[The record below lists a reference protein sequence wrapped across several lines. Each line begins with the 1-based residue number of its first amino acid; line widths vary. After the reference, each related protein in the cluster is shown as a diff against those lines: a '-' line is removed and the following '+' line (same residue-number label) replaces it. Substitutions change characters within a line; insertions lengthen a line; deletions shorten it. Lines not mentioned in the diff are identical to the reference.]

1 MNAAVIV
8 AAGRGARMGLECN
21 KVLYPLCGEPIIV
34 RTVRAFAQSGLFDGG
49 IVVVTG
55 ACDLDEMKRMLEDAG
70 LPVRALVE
78 GGADRQESVYRGVQA
93 CDPAADIIAIHD
105 GARPLVRREDIEKAF
120 QTAQEKGSAL
130 LGVFTRDTIKV
141 VRDGR
146 VEASPDRSTLFLAQ
160 TPQVFRREDYLAAMA
175 EARARGLDFTDDAQL
190 FEQTGRPVFAVEG
203 HADNLK
209 ITSPEDLPLAEGCL
223 RARRNCDAENRTGI

>member
-1 MNAAVIV
+1 MVSV
-8 AAGRGARMGLECN
+8 LVLAAGSSSRMGGRN
-21 KVLYPLCGEPIIV
+21 KQLL
-34 RTVRAFAQSGLFDGG
+34 
-49 IVVVTG
+49 
-55 ACDLDEMKRMLEDAG
+55 MLEGKTVLRRSVEAFVSLPEVREILVVCRREDLEPYREVLAG
-70 LPVRALVE
+70 LPEDKVRLLPAGGSTRQQSVENALVFL
-78 GGADRQESVYRGVQA
+78 APDTD
-93 CDPAADIIAIHD
+93 CIAIHD

-223 RARRNCDAENRTGI
+223 RARRDCDAENRTRI